1 MLSTTLSDG
10 LKQYRIG
17 TRLRGLRVS
26 RKMGLVELGRHTGL
40 SPALLSKI
48 ERDKLFPTL
57 PTLLRIAMVFSVGL
71 DFFFTS
77 GAPERSVAVVRGK
90 DRIRL
95 PDDPT
100 AAEPSYYFESLD
112 FPAVE
117 RETNAYFVEFQ
128 GTTTSVP
135 RRHHH
140 GGTEFIYVL
149 KGKLE
154 LTIGEAEYILSP
166 DDSIHFESK
175 VSHAY
180 RRVGAAPCTAF
191 VVTAPES

>member
-17 TRLRGLRVS
+17 TRLRGLRLS

-71 DFFFTS
+71 DFFFSS
-77 GAPERSVAVVRGK
+77 GTPERSVALVRGK

-95 PDDPT
+95 PDDPA
-100 AAEPSYYFESLD
+100 AAEPAYYFESLD

-117 RETNAYFVEFQ
+117 RKTNAYFVEFEAASTAARQ
-128 GTTTSVP
+128 P
-135 RRHHH
+135 HHH

-154 LTIGEAEYILSP
+154 LTIGEEEYVLSP

-175 VSHAY
+175 VPHAY
-180 RRVGAAPCTAF
+180 RRIGATPCTAL
-191 VVTAPES
+191 VVTAP